1 MRKSLVHAVFVLFVL
16 LTGNPVSAQPAPDP
30 NYDGAVRGAVIGAA
44 GGLGS
49 VAIVYATLGDDLEA
63 PGMGGPMMAA
73 AGIGGGAGA
82 LVGYLLDRAHRA
94 TPHATSAGTRVMGT
108 ETASGP
114 HGRHDT
120 VANGAIIGAAI
131 GAGFAIAD
139 YAVDPSEPGNA
150 QVAATALGIGALV
163 GAGIDALVHDQRAV
177 TIAPAVTTRTK
188 ALWIRLRF

>member
-16 LTGNPVSAQPAPDP
+16 LAGTSVSAQPAADP
-30 NYDGAVRGAVIGAA
+30 NYDGAMRGAAIGAA
-44 GGLGS
+44 VGLGS
-49 VAIVYATLGDDLEA
+49 VALLYATLGDDVEA

-73 AGIGGGAGA
+73 AGVGGGAGA
-82 LVGYLLDRAHRA
+82 LIGYLLDRAHRA
-94 TPHATSAGTRVMGT
+94 TPHTTSAGPGFTGT
-108 ETASGP
+108 ETSSGF

-150 QVAATALGIGALV
+150 QIAATAVGVGALV
-163 GAGIDALVHDQRAV
+163 GAGIDALLHDRRAV
-177 TIAPAVTTRTK
+177 TIAPAVTTRSK